1 MEAFASLLDRLYYT
15 QGNLAKAAILQDYLR
30 RTPDPDRGYAVA
42 ALAGTLTFDVFK
54 RHMIGEV
61 VEAHVDPHLFAL
73 SRDYVGET
81 SETVAHIWPD
91 REGVTKLTRL
101 PPLAEVVAQFSG
113 QSKPAIKDYLIL
125 LLNSATPEQRWAFLK
140 LGTGSLRVGV
150 SARFMKTVLAQYGGK
165 DIAEIE
171 ALWHGLTPPY
181 EDLFAWLEGRRASLT
196 VDDVLAFHPLMLS
209 HPLEEDIAT
218 ITAPDFAAE
227 WKYDGIRV
235 QLVARDGTSRLYSR
249 NADDIS
255 DAFPDLI
262 AGISGTAVLDGEL
275 LIKRAGT
282 IASFNELQQR
292 LNRKQPSRKLMQEYP
307 PHLAVY
313 DILSADGED
322 LRGLPWT
329 ARRQRLELW
338 LAAHPDPR
346 LSLSALLPFTAIG
359 ELEQLR
365 LQADRSAGNHV
376 EGLMLKR
383 RTSPY
388 IAGRPK
394 GHWYKWKRDP
404 LAVDAVLMYAQR
416 GSGKRS
422 SYYSDYTFGLWQDGT
437 LLPIGKAYSGFTD
450 QELRRLDNWIRTH
463 TLNQF
468 GPVRDVAKELVFEV
482 AFDSVHRSKRHKSGY
497 ALRFPRISRIRWDKP
512 AAEADLLSALV
523 PHVQNAAP
531 DAVLDS
537 PQEDEAAD

>member
-1 MEAFASLLDRLYYT
+1 MEGFATLLDRLYYT
-15 QGNLAKAAILQDYLR
+15 QGNLAKAAVLQDYLS

-42 ALAGTLTFDVFK
+42 ALAGTLKFDVFK
-54 RHMIGEV
+54 RHIIREV

-81 SETVAHIWPD
+81 SETVAHIWPE
-91 REGVTKLTRL
+91 RGGVPKVAPL
-101 PPLAEVVAQFSG
+101 PPLSEVVARLSSP
-113 QSKPAIKDYLIL
+113 SKAEIKDYLIL
-125 LLNSATPEQRWAFLK
+125 LLDSATPEQRWAFLK

-150 SARFMKTVLAQYGGK
+150 SARFMKAVLAQYGGK
-165 DIAEIE
+165 DIGEIE
-171 ALWHGLTPPY
+171 ALWHGLVPPY
-181 EDLFAWLEGRRASLT
+181 EDLFGWLEGRRASLT
-196 VDDVLAFHPLMLS
+196 VEDALAFHPLMLS
-209 HPLEEDIAT
+209 HPLDDDLAGINAQE
-218 ITAPDFAAE
+218 FAAE

-235 QLVARDGTSRLYSR
+235 QLVTRDGRARLYSR
-249 NADDIS
+249 SGDDIS
-255 DAFPDLI
+255 ETFPDLI
-262 AGISGTAVLDGEL
+262 SGLSGDAALDGEL
-275 LIKRAGT
+275 LIKRGGG

-292 LNRKQPSRKLMQEYP
+292 LNRKQPSRKLMEEYP

-313 DILSADGED
+313 DMLSSGGED
-322 LRGLPWT
+322 VRGLAWVK
-329 ARRQRLELW
+329 RRQRLEDW

-346 LSLSALLPFTAIG
+346 LSLSEVLPYSDVS
-359 ELEQLR
+359 ELQVLR
-365 LQADRSAGNHV
+365 LQADRSTGNHV

-383 RTSPY
+383 KASPY

-422 SYYSDYTFGLWQDGT
+422 SYYSDYTFGLWQDGA

-450 QELRRLDNWIRTH
+450 EELRRLDNWIRAH
-463 TLNQF
+463 TINQF
-468 GPVRDVAKELVFEV
+468 GPVREVAKELVFEV

-512 AAEADLLSALV
+512 AAEADLLTALE
-523 PHVQNAAP
+523 PHTQTR
-531 DAVLDS
+531 
-537 PQEDEAAD
+537 EAAD